1 MLNASLLGKKT
12 DYSGLYSAE
21 LLLPIARAEARQ
33 ALGLVAGSEL
43 PFHGVDLWTGY
54 EISWLDRR
62 GKPTVAVALF
72 SFPIETPSLI
82 ESKSFKLYLNS
93 FNNSHFDGL
102 DEVHGTLSRDL
113 SRAAGG
119 AVHVQ
124 VLPQGAW
131 QESLSA
137 LPGINLDDLPV
148 TIDTYA
154 VSPSLLSTTAQEVQ
168 ETLTSD
174 LLKSNC
180 PVTLQP
186 DWASILV
193 RYEGKQIDRA
203 GLLKYIVSFRNHAGF
218 HEQCVEQIFLDLLK
232 HCQPNRLTVYARYTR
247 RGGLDI
253 NPFRSNFEAAPHN
266 CRNFRQ

>member
-1 MLNASLLGKKT
+1 MLHASLLGKKT
-12 DYSGLYSAE
+12 DYSGLYSPE
-21 LLLPIARAEARQ
+21 LLLPIARAEARR
-33 ALGLVAGSEL
+33 ALGLGTGL
-43 PFHGVDLWTGY
+43 PFHGADLWTSY

-62 GKPTVAVALF
+62 GLPKVAVALF
-72 SFPIETPSLI
+72 SFPIDTSHLI

-93 FNNSHFDGL
+93 FNGSQLSDQE
-102 DEVHGTLSRDL
+102 EVQKTLSRDL

-119 AVHVQ
+119 AVQVQ
-124 VLPQGAW
+124 VLPRSDWEG
-131 QESLSA
+131 SLAA
-137 LPGINLDDLPV
+137 LPGLNIDDQPV
-148 TIDTYA
+148 TIDTYT

-186 DWASILV
+186 DWASIMV
-193 RYEGKQIDRA
+193 RYQGKQMDRP

-218 HEQCVEQIFLDLLK
+218 HEQCVEQIFLDLQK
-232 HCQPNRLTVYARYTR
+232 HCQPKCLTVYARYTR

-253 NPFRSNFEAAPHN
+253 NPFRSNFETAPPN